1 MYYIVYLCY
10 IKWFFTLTNFAFSL
24 FIVQTKT
31 QTKRMYATR
40 QFHLY
45 TYVIFIVYEN
55 FFSPDF
61 MIVNAKKAS
70 TLSP

>member
-1 MYYIVYLCY
+1 MLYKVVLHFNQL
-10 IKWFFTLTNFAFSL
+10 FFFPFYCSN
-24 FIVQTKT
+24 KT
-31 QTKRMYATR
+31 QTKGMYATR

-61 MIVNAKKAS
+61 MIVNAKKAT